1 MGLLNDIFSNVVFS
15 EIEPLFDEMEKAFL
29 LLMDGYELNMPDE
42 ATDNE
47 IYQRMEELLKR
58 WDENIPSRSRE
69 LDVYFELSRD
79 IYRQIEASFV
89 NKDGEQRQE
98 LIADLKPL
106 REWIYISNYSSFG
119 WLLYH
124 SQRIDQLRRLI
135 ELYQKDVPK
144 DILTLRHLFEQGLK
158 RVRVDADRYLEYVYD
173 VDECRNTGNYNILSF
188 LSNGL
193 PEEYIRYR
201 EQNIK
206 WVTDKRE
213 AKRIEELLSRNLKYA
228 DLARR
233 KHTTKGYPV
242 EVLDSYEVHF
252 PRYGGKNIKGRFR
265 LQRNMN
271 GFIGSLRD
279 KENTIVVG
287 FAGTE
292 PSSPKNW
299 WTDLRQ
305 FLGYLDP
312 VYVQAEALVN
322 AVWMGKQHKAG
333 YEKSPI
339 IVCGHSLG
347 GGLMQYA
354 VASMNKKDITG
365 YGYNSAG
372 LSAKNVNRL
381 APVEYDRIFHLY
393 QPNDVVFTLSS
404 CKQLG
409 KSVKMDKV
417 VTSRCKAHCLDTM
430 RRNLK
435 THRNDIATLI

>member
-1 MGLLNDIFSNVVFS
+1 MGQLNDIFSNVVFS
-15 EIEPLFDEMEKAFL
+15 EIDSLFDEMEKAFL
-29 LLMDGYELNMPDE
+29 LLMDGYELNMPEE
-42 ATDNE
+42 ATDNG

-58 WDENIPSRSRE
+58 WDENVPSRSRE

-79 IYRQIEASFV
+79 IYRLIEASYV

-106 REWIYISNYSSFG
+106 REWIYTSNYPSLG
-119 WLLYH
+119 WVLYH
-124 SQRIDQLRRLI
+124 SQRIDQLRRLT
-135 ELYQKDVPK
+135 ELYQKDAPK

-173 VDECRNTGNYNILSF
+173 VDENRNTGNYSILSF
-188 LSNGL
+188 LSFGQQEDYSL
-193 PEEYIRYR
+193 LREE
-201 EQNIK
+201 NIS
-206 WVTDKRE
+206 WVTDRSE
-213 AKRIEELLSRNLKYA
+213 AMRIEELLSKNLKYA

-233 KHTTKGYPV
+233 KHTMKGCPV
-242 EVLDSYEVHF
+242 EMLDSYEIHF
-252 PRYGGKNIKGRFR
+252 PRYGGKNIKGRFH
-265 LQRNMN
+265 LQGNMN
-271 GFIGSLRD
+271 GFIGTRRD
-279 KENTIVVG
+279 KDNTIVVG

-292 PSSPKNW
+292 LSSPKNW

-312 VYVQAEALVN
+312 VYVQAEGLVN

-333 YEKSPI
+333 YEDSPI

-354 VASMNKKDITG
+354 VASLNKEDITG

-372 LSAKNVNRL
+372 LSPKNVNRL
-381 APVEYDRIFHLY
+381 DPIEYDRIFHLY
-393 QPNDVVFTLSS
+393 LPNDFVFKLSS

-417 VTSRCKAHCLDTM
+417 VTSRCKAHCLGTM
-430 RRNLK
+430 RANLR
-435 THRNDIATLI
+435 THKDDIATLL

>member
-15 EIEPLFDEMEKAFL
+15 EIDPLFDEMENVFL
-29 LLMDGYELNMPDE
+29 LLVEGYELNMPEE
-42 ATDNE
+42 ATDNG
-47 IYQRMEELLKR
+47 IYQRMEELLNR
-58 WDENIPSRSRE
+58 WDEKIPSRSRD

-79 IYRQIEASFV
+79 IYRQIEASYV

-106 REWIYISNYSSFG
+106 REWIYTSNYPSFG
-119 WLLYH
+119 WVLYH

-135 ELYQKDVPK
+135 DIYQKDAPK
-144 DILTLRHLFEQGLK
+144 DIPTLRHLFELGLK
-158 RVRVDADRYLEYVYD
+158 MVRVDADRYLEYVYD
-173 VDECRNTGNYNILSF
+173 VDESRNIENYNILSL

-193 PEEYIRYR
+193 PEEYTRYR
-201 EQNIK
+201 EENIK
-206 WVTDKRE
+206 WVTDRRE
-213 AKRIEELLSRNLKYA
+213 ATRIEEHLSRNLKYA

-233 KHTTKGYPV
+233 KHTTIGKPV
-242 EVLDSYEVHF
+242 EILDSYEVHF

-271 GFIGSLRD
+271 GFIGTRRD
-279 KENTIVVG
+279 KDNTIVVG

-312 VYVQAEALVN
+312 VYVQAAGLVN

-333 YEKSPI
+333 YEDSPI

-354 VASMNKKDITG
+354 VALMNKDDITG

-372 LSAKNVNRL
+372 LSSKNVNRL
-381 APVEYDRIFHLY
+381 APIESDKIFHLY

-409 KSVKMDKV
+409 KSVKLDKV
-417 VTSRCKAHCLDTM
+417 VKSRCKAHCLDSM
-430 RRNLK
+430 RANLR
-435 THRNDIATLI
+435 THGNEIATLI

>member
-15 EIEPLFDEMEKAFL
+15 EIEPLFDEMEKAYL
-29 LLMDGYELNMPDE
+29 LLVEDYELNMPEE
-42 ATDNE
+42 ATNNG
-47 IYQRMEELLKR
+47 IYQRIEELLNR
-58 WDENIPSRSRE
+58 WDENIPSRSRD

-79 IYRQIEASFV
+79 IYRQIEESYV

-106 REWIYISNYSSFG
+106 REWIYTSNYHSLG
-119 WLLYH
+119 WVLYH
-124 SQRIDQLRRLI
+124 SQRIDQLRRLT
-135 ELYQKDVPK
+135 ELYQKDAPK

-158 RVRVDADRYLEYVYD
+158 RDRVDADRYLEYVYD
-173 VDECRNTGNYNILSF
+173 VDESRNTGNYSILSF

-193 PEEYIRYR
+193 PGEYIRYR
-201 EQNIK
+201 EENIK

-213 AKRIEELLSRNLKYA
+213 AKRIEELLARNIKYA

-271 GFIGSLRD
+271 GFIGSRRD

-312 VYVQAEALVN
+312 VYVQAEGLVN

-333 YEKSPI
+333 YEDSPI

-354 VASMNKKDITG
+354 VALLNKEDITG

-372 LSAKNVNRL
+372 LSPKNANRL
-381 APVEYDRIFHLY
+381 DPIEYDRIFHLY
-393 QPNDVVFTLSS
+393 LPNDFVFKLSS

-417 VTSRCKAHCLDTM
+417 VTSRCKAHCLGTM
-430 RRNLK
+430 RANLR
-435 THRNDIATLI
+435 THKDDIATLL